1 MKSDAP
7 VACGR
12 GYFSSEGSVSCT
24 ECPVG
29 FYCPLLINSSPQP
42 CTSGFYANETKSDSC
57 KECDR
62 GMKFVVFRLPS
73 DSSCL
78 PTYYPANLIP
88 RSPTPHFSALDRAG
102 SWYKMVIQPTFPF

>member
-62 GMKFVVFRLPS
+62 GMKFVFFLRYLVILLVYLPIKIK
-73 DSSCL
+73 
-78 PTYYPANLIP
+78 A
-88 RSPTPHFSALDRAG
+88 ALVN
-102 SWYKMVIQPTFPF
+102 SLVKVLLN